1 MKGRP
6 TIVVVDDLPIF
17 RELAAVALAP
27 MARVL
32 SASDDD
38 AALALVRRERPQ
50 LVLARYP
57 STGQGEVSICEL
69 VKQDPELAHIPVI
82 LVTSGDRP
90 EHHAAAVLAGAEDVL
105 TKPLDHVT
113 LLAAVRRLVDANA
126 LRGLPRVHVETPV
139 RIACEGGEVWG
150 IARNLSRGGI
160 FIETDLTVE
169 PRTELRLEFPLPGKK
184 SVLAPTAA
192 VVWCRIPI
200 GRASRGLGLRFLA
213 LDGASARSLEHFV
226 HEHRGAPPPLGL
238 QEVVG

>member
-1 MKGRP
+1 MMGRP

-32 SASDDD
+32 SASDDE
-38 AALALVRRERPQ
+38 AALVLVRRERPR
-50 LVLARYP
+50 LLLAHYP
-57 STGQGEVSICEL
+57 PSGASEVSICEI

-90 EHHAAAVLAGAEDVL
+90 EHHAAAVHAGADDVL

-113 LLAAVRRLVDANA
+113 LLAAVRRLADENA
-126 LRGLPRVHVETPV
+126 LRGLPRVDVDTPV
-139 RIACEGGEVWG
+139 RIACDGAEVWG
-150 IARNLSRGGI
+150 VARNLSRGGI

-169 PRTELRLEFPLPGKK
+169 PHTELRLEFPLPGKK
-184 SVLAPTAA
+184 SVIAPTAA
-192 VVWCRIPI
+192 VVWRRIPI
-200 GRASRGLGLRFLA
+200 GRATSGLGLRFLA

-226 HEHRGAPPPLGL
+226 HEHRGAPRVGGL
-238 QEVVG
+238 QEVMG